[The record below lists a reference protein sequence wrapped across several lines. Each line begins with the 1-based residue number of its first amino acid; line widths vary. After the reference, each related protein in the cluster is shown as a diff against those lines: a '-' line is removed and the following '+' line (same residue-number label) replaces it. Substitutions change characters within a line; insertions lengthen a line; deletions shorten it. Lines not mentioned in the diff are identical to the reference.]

1 MSRIGYIVPPGIRET
16 PMFDARTAM
25 LLLAFGDFCAAAV
38 LLVHGVDER
47 GRGMRLFLLGR
58 VSQAVGW
65 LGMGLRGI
73 DADMAVILP
82 ANALLYGGFALESAG
97 LLRFFGHLGLWSRRF
112 LTLVVCGAVIAQAA
126 AFDWP
131 YLRQSLGGLALAL
144 CLARPGFLLALTPGG
159 TALRRF
165 MGAAYLACAGALL
178 ANAAVF
184 LLVRATGDV
193 YTQGIDQTLAGLL
206 LYLVMLVGS
215 VGFVLLNKERADAEL
230 RRAATVDGLTQ
241 ALNRVTFLARAEELV
256 AMAARTGGA
265 LSLLMLDLDHFK
277 AVNDTHG
284 HAVGD
289 GVLRDFSARVRARLR
304 PYDLFGRYGGEEF
317 CILLPATGARAAL
330 AVAERIRA
338 AMPREPFHGL
348 PAYTVSI
355 GVAVLGEHSTL
366 DDLLRESD
374 LAMYQAKAQGR
385 DRVRLRRAME
395 SEE

>member
-1 MSRIGYIVPPGIRET
+1 MIPMLDIRTGI
-16 PMFDARTAM
+16 
-25 LLLAFGDFCAAAV
+25 LLLAFGNCCAAV
-38 LLVHGVDER
+38 LLLVHGVGER
-47 GRGMRLFLLGR
+47 GRGSRLFLRGKLAQ
-58 VSQAVGW
+58 SVGW
-65 LGMGLRGI
+65 LFMGLRGLE
-73 DADMAVILP
+73 ADMLPILVG
-82 ANALLYGGFALESAG
+82 NGLLYAGFALESAA
-97 LLRFFGHLGLWSRRF
+97 LLRFSGLLGSWSRRF
-112 LTLVVCGAVIAQAA
+112 LIAVVCGALAAQALV
-126 AFDWP
+126 FDSP
-131 YLRQSLGGLALAL
+131 NLRQSLGGLALAL
-144 CLARPGFLLALTPGG
+144 CLARPGFLLAFTPGG

-184 LLVRATGDV
+184 LLVRTEGHV
-193 YTQGIDQTLAGLL
+193 YTPGADQTIAGLM
-206 LYLVMLVGS
+206 LYLVMLVGN

-241 ALNRVTFLARAEELV
+241 ALNRATFLARAGELV
-256 AMAARTGGA
+256 SMAARTGA
-265 LSLLMLDLDHFK
+265 PLSLLMLDLDHFK

-289 GVLRDFSARVRARLR
+289 DVLRDFSARVRSRLR

-317 CILLPATGARAAL
+317 CVLLPATGAEAAVG
-330 AVAERIRA
+330 VAERIRTS
-338 AMPREPFHGL
+338 MPREPFRDL

-355 GVAVLGEHSTL
+355 GVATLGEHSTL

-385 DRVRLRRAME
+385 DRVRLQRAGE